1 MSLTSSYVRS
11 VRIVRRFAEP
21 TGMLTVL
28 EGSQHALLRYVRS
41 LFAIHDAEDM
51 AALDLAWWSYA
62 SISEV
67 ERFLAGRPAARVF
80 EFGAGASTAWLAR
93 RAASVRSVEHD
104 AEFIEVAR
112 RISAPFDNVRLT
124 LVAPQEPRT
133 PGRPEV
139 ASARKGWR
147 GLEFAE
153 YATSI
158 ERAGGDF
165 DLIVID
171 GRARVECLRRSLPH
185 LHEDGM
191 ILFDDVGRRRY
202 AAALSM
208 PGLEAQV
215 FRGRTPAMPI
225 PTATALMRRRTS

>member
-21 TGMLTVL
+21 TGVLSVL
-28 EGSQHALLRYVRS
+28 EGSRYALLRYVRS
-41 LFAIHDAEDM
+41 LFAIHDAVDM

-67 ERFLAGRPAARVF
+67 ERFLASRPAARVF

-93 RAASVRSVEHD
+93 RAASVQSVEHD
-104 AEFIEVAR
+104 AEFIDVAR
-112 RISAPFDNVRLT
+112 RITAPFDNVRLT
-124 LVAPQEPRT
+124 LVAPQEPET

-139 ASARKGWR
+139 ASARKGWQ

-158 ERAGGDF
+158 ERAGGQF

-185 LHEDGM
+185 LNEDGM

-202 AAALSM
+202 ASALSM